1 MRRLLLP
8 LALLAA
14 GAGAALLARPGRAED
29 ARGYELR
36 YVALSGEGG
45 SAKAWFEGAPAGGAR
60 VQEALDRL
68 TKEGFRFASLSSAWR
83 PGVVNV
89 SSGAS
94 PSSTTVP
101 EPLFVLLLER
111 GR

>member
-8 LALLAA
+8 LALLAV

-29 ARGYELR
+29 AYGYELR
-36 YVALSGEGG
+36 YVSLSGEG
-45 SAKAWFEGAPAGGAR
+45 STAKAWFEGAPATGAK
-60 VQEALDRL
+60 VQEALDRFA
-68 TKEGFRFASLSSAWR
+68 KEGFRFASLSPAWR
-83 PGVVNV
+83 QGVVNV
-89 SSGAS
+89 STGAS
-94 PSSTTVP
+94 SSSTALP